1 MDYAC
6 FVYLQSSI
14 TAWICGE
21 NINLANCPLR
31 QTEEEKSS
39 NHNTKKRNQFK
50 TQYRNPKILN
60 QNEDINISGRA
71 KRAMSFCCDSGNDE
85 RCFIVQ

>member
-21 NINLANCPLR
+21 NINIPNCPLR

-39 NHNTKKRNQFK
+39 NNNTKK
-50 TQYRNPKILN
+50 
-60 QNEDINISGRA
+60 NETNL
-71 KRAMSFCCDSGNDE
+71 KHNTE
-85 RCFIVQ
+85 T